1 MFHTFEGFENPTA
14 TSAVRNRATS
24 ERRESISRRV
34 TTLRACTSCRHRKI
48 KCDGEKPC
56 EACRWYKKSDQCHY
70 SDPRPSR
77 RHVEKLSTT
86 LEEYRSILGRLF
98 PDLPPESLVN
108 LSREKLL
115 ELTTASAGSH
125 VQTLSQHPESP
136 ATSASLD
143 AHLSPCSNEDDNLES
158 LQSMPEELPDSRNT
172 SSTDL
177 AEGVSDDVNALSL
190 SARQPSSYLGVS
202 SIQAVIKVIV
212 WLDPG
217 CASYFSRTPEAE
229 QDGGIGW
236 PHRAPITPPQ
246 PCIPPSE
253 MQMLDAYFLYFQ
265 AFAPMIDERSF
276 RETYCA
282 GRRRDDHWLALL
294 NIVLALGSIAA
305 TGPDDVT
312 HQTYFLRCKSH
323 LSISSLGSSHIEIVQ
338 ALGLVG
344 GWYCHYI
351 SQPNL
356 AYSLM
361 GAALRMAAA
370 LGLHKEFADTRQLP
384 SPAKLA
390 SMDLKRRVWWSLFC
404 MDTWAG
410 MTLGRPSMGRT
421 GSTITVKPPLCRDK
435 ENVLEILP
443 LVENIRF
450 AKIATQVQES
460 LAAAPLVKHQEMA
473 HADTQLLEWWD
484 NLPSVLKNHEPCSE
498 SINTVRTVMRWRYY
512 NQRILLYRPTLLSYA
527 MRRVPY
533 IALRSEE
540 RTAIER
546 CREVAQQSIENIAAT
561 AQLNQLCGWNAVWW
575 TFQASMVPLVG
586 LFLHDPTADD
596 PRASI
601 ESCQAQVEMAMMTLA
616 RMQSF
621 GHTAKRSLDAISRI
635 YEASKRGQDLAE
647 PESAVIGLGGSYP
660 AGRDLSLLFTSPSDP
675 CRSNTTMTENGFLDP
690 LATPFTDDSGGQYLW
705 EYLSWSD
712 NSLWPGIVAEV
723 DGRNDA
729 MALLTPDHDKG
740 PKYGDQPAY
749 FDPMP
754 ESGYGVHA
762 GFYY

>member
-1 MFHTFEGFENPTA
+1 MAKSLARHVDGIRNQTNA
-14 TSAVRNRATS
+14 TIQTRG
-24 ERRESISRRV
+24 RREGQS
-34 TTLRACTSCRHRKI
+34 TTLDSLFSQLTRVF
-48 KCDGEKPC
+48 
-56 EACRWYKKSDQCHY
+56 Y
-70 SDPRPSR
+70 

-229 QDGGIGW
+229 QDGGTGW

-410 MTLGRPSMGRT
+410 MTLGRPSMGRI

-435 ENVLEILP
+435 ASFDS
-443 LVENIRF
+443 R
-450 AKIATQVQES
+450 
-460 LAAAPLVKHQEMA
+460 
-473 HADTQLLEWWD
+473 
-484 NLPSVLKNHEPCSE
+484 
-498 SINTVRTVMRWRYY
+498 
-512 NQRILLYRPTLLSYA
+512 
-527 MRRVPY
+527 
-533 IALRSEE
+533 
-540 RTAIER
+540 RTAI
-546 CREVAQQSIENIAAT
+546 
-561 AQLNQLCGWNAVWW
+561 
-575 TFQASMVPLVG
+575 
-586 LFLHDPTADD
+586 
-596 PRASI
+596 
-601 ESCQAQVEMAMMTLA
+601 
-616 RMQSF
+616 
-621 GHTAKRSLDAISRI
+621 
-635 YEASKRGQDLAE
+635 
-647 PESAVIGLGGSYP
+647 YP
-660 AGRDLSLLFTSPSDP
+660 
-675 CRSNTTMTENGFLDP
+675 C
-690 LATPFTDDSGGQYLW
+690 
-705 EYLSWSD
+705 
-712 NSLWPGIVAEV
+712 
-723 DGRNDA
+723 
-729 MALLTPDHDKG
+729 
-740 PKYGDQPAY
+740 
-749 FDPMP
+749 
-754 ESGYGVHA
+754 
-762 GFYY
+762 

>member
-14 TSAVRNRATS
+14 PTAVRNRATS

-115 ELTTASAGSH
+115 ELTTASAGS
-125 VQTLSQHPESP
+125 QIQALAQHAESP
-136 ATSASLD
+136 ATSVSLD
-143 AHLSPCSNEDDNLES
+143 AHMSPLSNEDDNLES

-177 AEGVSDDVNALSL
+177 VEGVSDDVNGLSL
-190 SARQPSSYLGVS
+190 TVRQPSSYLGVS

-217 CASYFSRTPEAE
+217 CASYFSRTPESE
-229 QDGGIGW
+229 QDTQSGW
-236 PHRAPITPPQ
+236 PHHTPITPPQ

-265 AFAPMIDERSF
+265 AFAPMIDEKSF

-282 GRRRDDHWLALL
+282 GRRRDGHWLALL

-305 TGPDDVT
+305 TGPDDMT

-410 MTLGRPSMGRT
+410 MTLGRPSMGRI
-421 GSTITVKPPLCRDK
+421 GSTIT

-473 HADTQLLEWWD
+473 HADAQLLEWWE

-512 NQRILLYRPTLLSYA
+512 NQRMLLYRPTLLNYA

-540 RTAIER
+540 RTAIEK

-586 LFLHDPTADD
+586 LFLNDPTADD

-635 YEASKRGQDLAE
+635 YEASKRGQGLAE
-647 PESAVIGLGGSYP
+647 PESAISHLGGSYSS
-660 AGRDLSLLFTSPSDP
+660 GRDLSLLFSSPSDP
-675 CRSNTTMTENGFLDP
+675 GRSNPTMIENGFLDP
-690 LATPFTDDSGGQYLW
+690 LATPFTDELGGQYLW

-712 NSLWPGIVAEV
+712 NNLWPGIAAEV
-723 DGRNDA
+723 
-729 MALLTPDHDKG
+729 LTPDQEKA
-740 PKYGDQPAY
+740 PNTTY
-749 FDPMP
+749 FEATD
-754 ESGYGVHA
+754 SGYRHG